1 MNRVEI
7 KKRAKDLM
15 HEKLK
20 DFWLGYL
27 IVMGISLL
35 GSLAISILTKEGS
48 ILYNTLTIVF
58 GFFTSTLSVG
68 FYSYILKI
76 IRKEEYKREDVFAYI
91 SDIGP
96 IVVLS
101 ILMTLI
107 IFLWSLLLI
116 IPGIIAAV
124 GYSLAL
130 YVYVD
135 NKDLSPMEILN
146 KSKEM
151 MNGYKWDYV
160 VFELSF
166 LGWIIL
172 GGLTLGILY
181 IWVIPYMTYAQT
193 IYYEELKKLKEKK

>member
-27 IVMGISLL
+27 IVMGISFL
-35 GSLAISILTKEGS
+35 GSLAIGILTKEGS
-48 ILYNTLTIVF
+48 ILYSTLTLVF
-58 GFFTSTLSVG
+58 GFFTTTLSVG

-76 IRKEEYKREDVFAYI
+76 IRKEEYKREEVFAYI
-91 SDIGP
+91 SDIVP

-135 NKDLSPMEILN
+135 NKGLQPMEILN
-146 KSKEM
+146 KCKEM

-172 GGLTLGILY
+172 GALTFGILY